1 MALIKV
7 QSEGVNLS
15 DTFAFTG
22 TVTGAGLASPFANT
36 VAVTSEGGAVTTS
49 LVQGLIKV
57 WSNHSNLSAV
67 TIHDSL
73 NVSSM
78 IDQSLG
84 LTELVYTNNFS
95 NAVYSGTAAATQTSN
110 VTWRNYNANYL
121 SGSNQIV
128 TQDHNANGQD
138 EDYIGVHFTG
148 DLA

>member
-1 MALIKV
+1 M
-7 QSEGVNLS
+7 SEILVNKL
-15 DTFAFTG
+15 TG
-22 TVTGAGLASPFANT
+22 KTSAGNIT
-36 VAVTSEGGAVTTS
+36 VTSEGGAATQS
-49 LVQGLIKV
+49 LQQGLIKV

-84 LTELVYTNNFS
+84 LTELVYANNFS
-95 NAVYSGTAAATQTSN
+95 NAVYSGTAAATQNSN

-121 SGSNQIV
+121 SNSNQIV
-128 TQDHNANGQD
+128 TQDNNANGQD